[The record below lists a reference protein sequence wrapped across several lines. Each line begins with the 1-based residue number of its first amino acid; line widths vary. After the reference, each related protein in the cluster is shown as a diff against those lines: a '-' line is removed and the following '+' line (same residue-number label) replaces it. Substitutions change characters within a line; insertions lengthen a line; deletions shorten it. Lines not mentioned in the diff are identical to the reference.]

1 VAPETDA
8 VRLGRGVDVCA
19 AVDAAEVEGDVDA
32 EAADGCT
39 TDDAGDSDGVA
50 AQEATSRADRTSGA
64 AKRNMTFL
72 QQRRRTS
79 SPLVSKGPSTEG

>member
-1 VAPETDA
+1 VDA
-8 VRLGRGVDVCA
+8 ARFGGGVEARA
-19 AVDAAEVEGDVDA
+19 AADAAEVEGDEDA
-32 EAADGCT
+32 EASNGRT
-39 TDDAGDSDGVA
+39 TDDTGDGDGVA